1 MVLVGRLRATDAL
14 GERRHSELLSLE
26 LELESKNI
34 SCFLGWPT
42 VDGEDVGL
50 PEDPEDILCKM
61 TTRVV
66 PVALGGNTADPM
78 SLRCNSVQAA
88 TALALSRMALWYY
101 VFFQIRIQ
109 LHHCGS

>member
-50 PEDPEDILCKM
+50 PEDPEDILCNM
-61 TTRVV
+61 TLRVA
-66 PVALGGNTADPM
+66 PVTLRDNTADPM

-88 TALALSRMALWYY
+88 SSFPDGIGVPQSL
-101 VFFQIRIQ
+101 QIRLEPCQ
-109 LHHCGS
+109 GGA